1 MAQKVPQ
8 RVIYFAAKRKEI
20 SKCAFVKL
28 VSSSKKW
35 YLWKGHFQ
43 SANFLNFA
51 APPLLDINCTL
62 QRKNSDIFCIC
73 TTTQTNFTSIISYPV
88 IRDSHYQSRPVFCR
102 SLGSRN
108 QTIFGTLKVS
118 MAHMLLSHSDL
129 RDWDEENL
137 CLKISSGIIHNLTNS
152 DYVINSY

>member
-8 RVIYFAAKRKEI
+8 HVIYFAAKRKEI

-28 VSSSKKW
+28 VDSSKKW

-43 SANFLNFA
+43 ISWI
-51 APPLLDINCTL
+51 LLHHLYLIKIAHF
-62 QRKNSDIFCIC
+62 REENSDIFSICTFC

-88 IRDSHYQSRPVFCR
+88 IRDFLTQSRQVFCC
-102 SLGSRN
+102 SLGTKN

-118 MAHMLLSHSDL
+118 MAHMMLLSHSEWL
-129 RDWDEENL
+129 RWGKPVFRN
-137 CLKISSGIIHNLTNS
+137 IIWHYT
-152 DYVINSY
+152 

>member
-8 RVIYFAAKRKEI
+8 HVIYFAAKRKDI

-28 VSSSKKW
+28 VDSSKKW

-51 APPLLDINCTL
+51 APPLLDKNRTEE
-62 QRKNSDIFCIC
+62 NSDIFSICTFC

-88 IRDSHYQSRPVFCR
+88 IRDFLTQSRQVFCC
-102 SLGSRN
+102 SLGTKN

-118 MAHMLLSHSDL
+118 MAHMMLLSHSEWL
-129 RDWDEENL
+129 RWGKPVFRN
-137 CLKISSGIIHNLTNS
+137 IIWHYT
-152 DYVINSY
+152 